1 MAKFYKFAGKS
12 PKFKEYKFKPQKVPR
27 QTSAFDDALK
37 KTRVDRIRST
47 FGESMPKSFYERPPV
62 LSIAKERAEKVGRRV
77 ESSALDRI
85 KKIRQATAKRVKA
98 RRTEFGAKKT
108 QFFKRTNK
116 GLARTKFEKKVKAKM
131 TELQT
136 TAFKLAEKR
145 GKKAQA
151 IMEQK
156 LGIVVTKPRDRLKTS
171 YQKFTPMTTRD
182 KISKRQRRSDQ
193 GFDPDKTFSFD
204 PFFRKT
210 LKRKK

>member
-108 QFFKRTNK
+108 QFFN
-116 GLARTKFEKKVKAKM
+116 AKV
-131 TELQT
+131 
-136 TAFKLAEKR
+136 
-145 GKKAQA
+145 G
-151 IMEQK
+151 
-156 LGIVVTKPRDRLKTS
+156 
-171 YQKFTPMTTRD
+171 
-182 KISKRQRRSDQ
+182 
-193 GFDPDKTFSFD
+193 
-204 PFFRKT
+204 
-210 LKRKK
+210 